1 MDEEQRADVHPFLV
15 IELVTTYMYMDEERR
30 ADFHLFLVILCA
42 HYLFVAQYT
51 LSWLHLSFRASA
63 PTAIASSYRLA
74 QPLYPDTHIA
84 NINSTTFHGKE

>member
-15 IELVTTYMYMDEERR
+15 IELVTTYMYMDEEHR
-30 ADFHLFLVILCA
+30 ADFHPFLVILCA

-63 PTAIASSYRLA
+63 PTAIASSSTGQRSHFI
-74 QPLYPDTHIA
+74 QTHTLQ
-84 NINSTTFHGKE
+84 NKNSTTFHGK